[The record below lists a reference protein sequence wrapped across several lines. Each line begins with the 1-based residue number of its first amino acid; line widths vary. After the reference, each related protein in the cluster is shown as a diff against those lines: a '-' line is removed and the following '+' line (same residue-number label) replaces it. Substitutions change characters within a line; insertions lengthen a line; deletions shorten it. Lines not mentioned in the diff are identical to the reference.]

1 MYTRGDTAVKEG
13 SGAGLGGAGVGP
25 LSPRK
30 ALEIHD
36 TQTVQTRINKSLPGW
51 QGEDHRRE

>member
-1 MYTRGDTAVKEG
+1 MGAHDDTEVNEG
-13 SGAGLGGAGVGP
+13 SGAGPRGAGGNP

-36 TQTVQTRINKSLPGW
+36 TQMGQIRINKSLPG
-51 QGEDHRRE
+51 